1 MARSLTPDEVHTVR
15 LMRCEGKTIAQIALH
30 MNRSRPLIGDACRG
44 HGRVVQQQGQVVN
57 VPKSVL
63 AERAARLALSP
74 RDLTAA
80 IAGDPLPGM
89 SALERGQDK
98 CEPVFRPAVR
108 PTEKRGQ
115 EKWEPVFRPA
125 ARPTE
130 ECGHRARL
138 TSAVKSS

>member
-1 MARSLTPDEVHTVR
+1 MARSLTPDEVHTAR
-15 LMRCEGKTIAQIALH
+15 LMRREGKTIQQISLH
-30 MNRSRPLIGDACRG
+30 MNRSRALIGGACRG
-44 HGRVVQQQGQVVN
+44 HACLMQYQAPVVN
-57 VPKSVL
+57 VPESVL

-89 SALERGQDK
+89 SALERGQ
-98 CEPVFRPAVR
+98 
-108 PTEKRGQ
+108 

-130 ECGHRARL
+130 ERSQPARL
-138 TSAVKSS
+138 VSAVRSS